1 MKIDYKKYKK
11 IEELF
16 IQDSKKDLIYNCPVC
31 GKKMKSIHSSHLK
44 THNLTKEEFIN
55 KYGLPNEFYLKRHIV
70 DLIIDKIYSLYI
82 TNTDKWV
89 KLSEATLQY
98 YTIEKG
104 ADYFRKFN
112 RGDIKRHLNGR
123 DTIGV
128 FSLKSCSKFLI
139 FDIDAYH
146 SQYDAMEIANNI
158 KHVLAGYFPKE
169 EIHITFSGNKGYH
182 VELFFDKLVAITDL
196 QELFNIV
203 VNEID
208 IEKYEGVNV
217 EIRPELKGKDGRGIK
232 LPLGINHKNEMGNNY
247 CYFVDEDLEQ
257 VENEVEYILKI
268 KKSDNYI
275 VNEMISD
282 YSSRDLKP
290 YKNGCLDNVDEVK
303 GEDDE
308 TKDIES
314 KENTN
319 ISNNVEIDYSRVGIK
334 NYLENG
340 LTQAGTRHNIS
351 FLIALYLKA
360 QGHGINES
368 KKILSKWSMEQ
379 VQKGMSKGN
388 ISEINRDIRGILKGV
403 YSIDKKYHLSISKK
417 EVYITQEDRSKLEA
431 LNLLGKELGIKVFSH
446 QKILYA
452 MLIHGK
458 RYSDE
463 TGKFYMTYD
472 QIQEITDI
480 KSRNS
485 ICKCISEL
493 GEWGYIDILERNVK
507 EKGSKK
513 NVPNVYRIKLNNNE
527 ETKDSYK
534 ICSNKNICKD
544 CFYNMINKVYSK
556 DTIDKVLTRGVK
568 SKVLKLSASISCS
581 INC

>member
-16 IQDSKKDLIYNCPVC
+16 IQESIKDLTYDCPVC
-31 GKKMKSIHSSHLK
+31 GKEMKSIHLSHLK
-44 THNLTKEEFIN
+44 THNLTKEEFVN
-55 KYGLPNEFYLKRHIV
+55 TYGLPNDVYLKRYIL

-98 YTIEKG
+98 STIEKG

-112 RGDIKRHLNGR
+112 RGDIKRHLKGR
-123 DTIGV
+123 DAIGI

-146 SQYDAMEIANNI
+146 SKYDAMEIANNI
-158 KHVLAGYFPKE
+158 NHVLAGYFPKE

-182 VELFFDKLVAITDL
+182 IELFFDKLVAIKDL

-203 VNEID
+203 LNEID
-208 IEKYEGVNV
+208 IEKYKGVNV
-217 EIRPELKGKDGRGIK
+217 EIRPELKGKDGKGIK

-257 VENEVEYILKI
+257 VENEIEYILNI
-268 KKSDNYI
+268 KKSDNSFVY
-275 VNEMISD
+275 EMISD
-282 YSSRDLKP
+282 YNNMDLKP
-290 YKNGCLDNVDEVK
+290 YKNGYLNNQEKVK
-303 GEDDE
+303 SENE
-308 TKDIES
+308 KTKDIIN
-314 KENTN
+314 KTTPN
-319 ISNNVEIDYSRVGIK
+319 IINSVEIDYSRVGIK

-340 LTQAGTRHNIS
+340 LTQIGTRHNIS

-360 QGHGINES
+360 QGHDINES
-368 KKILSKWSMEQ
+368 KEILFKWSMEQ
-379 VQKGMSKGN
+379 VEREMSNGN

-403 YSIDKKYHLSISKK
+403 YDIDKNYHLSISKK
-417 EVYITQEDRSKLEA
+417 EVYITQEDRNKLEA
-431 LNLLGKELGIKVFSH
+431 LNLLGKEFGIKVFSH

-472 QIQEITDI
+472 QIQQITDI

-493 GEWGYIDILERNVK
+493 GKWGYIDIVERNVK
-507 EKGSKK
+507 KEGSKK
-513 NVPNVYRIKLNNNE
+513 NVPNVYRIKLNDNE
-527 ETKDSYK
+527 EVKGRYK
-534 ICSNKNICKD
+534 ICNNKDICKD
-544 CFYNMINKVYSK
+544 CFYNMINKLYSK
-556 DTIDKVLTRGVK
+556 DTIDKVITRGVK
-568 SKVLKLSASISCS
+568 SKVLKVRDSCCF
-581 INC
+581 ING